1 MAKTSLWTLLS
12 CLFVFAF
19 SGCVNAPY
27 NTSGRV
33 VIHDENSE
41 IDIAFSDHDRTIIR
55 EYYGPAHK
63 SKYKHLPPGLAK
75 KGKIPPGHQK
85 QFVRQAQMPPDLQYQ
100 GLPNK
105 LERHLTPLPE
115 GYLRVMIDGSFVLF
129 NENTRVIFDVIQES

>member
-1 MAKTSLWTLLS
+1 MAKTLLWPLLS
-12 CLFVFAF
+12 CLVVFLF

-33 VIHDENSE
+33 VIQDDHSM
-41 IDIAFSDHDRTIIR
+41 IDIAFSDHDRTVIR
-55 EYYGPAHK
+55 DYYGYSHK
-63 SKYKHLPPGLAK
+63 SKYKRLPPGLAK

-85 QFVRQAQMPPDLQYQ
+85 QFVRQAQLPPGLQYQ
-100 GLPNK
+100 RLPIN

>member
-1 MAKTSLWTLLS
+1 MAKISLLTLLS

-33 VIHDENSE
+33 VIQDDHSM

-55 EYYGPAHK
+55 EYYGSAHK

-85 QFVRQAQMPPDLQYQ
+85 QFVRQAQLPPGLQYQ
-100 GLPNK
+100 RLPNN
-105 LERHLTPLPE
+105 LERHLSPLPE
-115 GYLRVMIDGSFVLF
+115 GYLRVMIDGSFVLL